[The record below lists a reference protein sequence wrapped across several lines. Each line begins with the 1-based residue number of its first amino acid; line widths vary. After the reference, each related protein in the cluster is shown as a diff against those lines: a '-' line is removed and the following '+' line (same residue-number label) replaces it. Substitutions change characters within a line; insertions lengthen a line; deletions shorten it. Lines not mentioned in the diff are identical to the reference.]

1 MLSVNH
7 CKKYLNNT
15 KNGYIDEKIEEIRN
29 SLYQIAEV
37 LVEIY
42 LSKKINIDKH
52 KIQRKAS

>member
-15 KNGYIDEKIEEIRN
+15 KNGYIDEEIEEIRN

-37 LVEIY
+37 LVENY
-42 LSKKINIDKH
+42 LGKKININKH
-52 KIQRKAS
+52 EIQRKTS

>member
-15 KNGYIDEKIEEIRN
+15 KNGYIDEEIEEIRN

-37 LVEIY
+37 LVEDY
-42 LSKKINIDKH
+42 LGKKINTNKH
-52 KIQRKAS
+52 EIQRKSS